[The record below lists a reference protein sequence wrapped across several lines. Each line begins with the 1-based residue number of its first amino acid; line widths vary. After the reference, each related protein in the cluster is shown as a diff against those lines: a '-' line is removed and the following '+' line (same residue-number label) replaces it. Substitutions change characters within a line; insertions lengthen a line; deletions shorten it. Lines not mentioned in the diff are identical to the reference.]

1 MRQLKAPGAYP
12 RVALISGRGYCRPP
26 PERLLRIFFVRA
38 HPPCCCRRSAVVRND
53 GGDRR
58 SGGIKGGGER
68 GKRGQSGV
76 GDGRGKN
83 AWRTRERRSAARSG
97 GGRVNIVPR
106 QEAVEEKRAGT
117 AARGVSVGEVVR
129 GSSAEEVG
137 LAAASHMSVREGE
150 HVERGCAAGVGARAA
165 AGRGDS
171 AAAEERCTTGPLS
184 HAHAHPAPTCADLP
198 VLAAVT
204 SGATCARSHLCLSS
218 HVPSLPSR
226 FSRCLACPCRLPP
239 PLPLY
244 MMTCTSLCG
253 AGAGLVPP
261 CMRGAAGGTA
271 FNAVAEELHEWTTA
285 VAHVL
290 PVSDDGGSTAEIVRV
305 IGQPLT
311 PCCSLPHRPSARWFY
326 RCHITL
332 VLLLPHH
339 AGSTV
344 ATSRW
349 FYCCHIT
356 LVLLLPHH
364 AGSTVATSRWF
375 YCCHITLVL
384 LLPHHAGS
392 PPPLP
397 LPGSPR
403 LHTSVPLRLQ
413 HL

>member
-1 MRQLKAPGAYP
+1 MDASGPPADSRDAEGEKAALHAVVPPMLSAEEDVEQPQRMQLFMAHLMAHLFCCGTLA
-12 RVALISGRGYCRPP
+12 RPHCDIPAGP
-26 PERLLRIFFVRA
+26 PEANDPSPPSRGFVPIDRSM
-38 HPPCCCRRSAVVRND
+38 PPIIAVVRND
-53 GGDRR
+53 GGDRQ

-76 GDGRGKN
+76 GDGKGKN
-83 AWRTRERRSAARSG
+83 AWRTREHRSAARSG

-117 AARGVSVGEVVR
+117 AARGVCVGEVVW

-171 AAAEERCTTGPLS
+171 AAAEERRTAGPLS

-204 SGATCARSHLCLSS
+204 SGSAPTLGAADPWSDAPFS
-218 HVPSLPSR
+218 VPSLPSR
-226 FSRCLACPCRLPP
+226 CSRCLACPCHLPP

-305 IGQPLT
+305 IGGPAIGDIRSRCLRL
-311 PCCSLPHRPSARWFY
+311 SDGSSHEARAVRRLLGHR
-326 RCHITL
+326 
-332 VLLLPHH
+332 
-339 AGSTV
+339 
-344 ATSRW
+344 
-349 FYCCHIT
+349 
-356 LVLLLPHH
+356 
-364 AGSTVATSRWF
+364 
-375 YCCHITLVL
+375 
-384 LLPHHAGS
+384 
-392 PPPLP
+392 LP
-397 LPGSPR
+397 LHPA
-403 LHTSVPLRLQ
+403 Q
-413 HL
+413 AKAEW